1 MIIDILEVIL
11 TDANCNYYRKP
22 FGLTESDLAVICVTW
37 LWYMISR
44 MPRSSATNHAQVC
57 IGLTNLVTFSVL
69 MPGSTGPETSMLTA
83 EILPP
88 LFDHIKCQC
97 ARR

>member
-37 LWYMISR
+37 LWYMIPDASLISNESCSSLYWAYESR
-44 MPRSSATNHAQVC
+44 D
-57 IGLTNLVTFSVL
+57 F
-69 MPGSTGPETSMLTA
+69 
-83 EILPP
+83 
-88 LFDHIKCQC
+88 FC
-97 ARR
+97 ADAWFYRP

>member
-37 LWYMISR
+37 L
-44 MPRSSATNHAQVC
+44 
-57 IGLTNLVTFSVL
+57 
-69 MPGSTGPETSMLTA
+69 
-83 EILPP
+83 
-88 LFDHIKCQC
+88 
-97 ARR
+97 